1 MKIDIIRIGNSH
13 GIRIPK
19 PILEQCN
26 LSGQVDMSVENN
38 RLVIVAANDAR
49 AGWNEA
55 FQKMASNGD
64 DVLLMDDTG
73 STDWDKEEWQW

>member
-1 MKIDIIRIGNSH
+1 MKVDIIRIGNSH

-19 PILEQCN
+19 PILEQCS

-38 RLVIVAANDAR
+38 RLVIAAANDAR

-55 FQKMASNGD
+55 FQEMASNGD

-73 STDWDKEEWQW
+73 STDWDKEDWQW